1 MTETI
6 KSILKTSVLFLS
18 GSFLLFSC
26 EAEADDL
33 GSQFFDDTAAK
44 GITKSFDVIAYNI
57 SNQDSIRTDATR
69 ITSATLGAF
78 KEGQFGMQRSS
89 YVTQARLSNYNPS
102 FGTNAVID
110 SVVLEVRPV
119 FPVDSVKT
127 TTDEEYIFPEGNV
140 KAKRVVSTYPIRL
153 YGDESATM
161 TLNVHEVTD
170 FLGASSDKVSSRKAV
185 GTGAL
190 LGSKTIKGT
199 VSAIDV
205 TKDEDGSALYKREAR
220 IRVPLDKTYFA
231 NKIFAKE
238 GQAELSDASNFI
250 RYFKGVKLSVAE
262 STGFIMNITPAE
274 TQIIIYYS
282 NELTTDG
289 KTERRKTTFPLALG
303 TENAR
308 FNLIEA
314 DRAGTPSLAYNGTSS
329 PNIQTGDPLL
339 YPQGM
344 GGANVGIRLS
354 NESLS
359 QIRELYKENKINILS
374 AKVRL
379 YTDVS
384 SWNNDLTKP
393 NMFTASYYNPST
405 GKADLSTFLK
415 EVSAFSGLGALFNL
429 VKATDLDKNPA
440 YYDLTITQTLKDI
453 IEKSDE
459 VQDISLAVGD
469 YEINNSNG
477 SLLGPSF
484 TSRAYTPYRVVLVG
498 SNPSSAKRAQ
508 LNIIYSTK

>member
-18 GSFLLFSC
+18 GSFLLYSC
-26 EAEADDL
+26 EAEPDDL

-57 SNQDSIRTDATR
+57 SNEDSIRTDATR
-69 ITSATLGAF
+69 ISSATLGVF

-102 FGTNAVID
+102 FGTNAAID

-127 TTDEEYIFPEGNV
+127 TTDEDYIFPDGNV

-153 YGDESATM
+153 YGNETATM

-170 FLGASSDKVSSRKAV
+170 FLGSSSDKVSSKKVV
-185 GTGAL
+185 GTGAF
-190 LGSKTIKGT
+190 LGSKTIKST

-205 TKDEDGSALYKREAR
+205 TKDEDGTALYKREAR
-220 IRVPLDKTYFA
+220 IRVPLDKTFFA
-231 NKIFAKE
+231 NKIFAKQ
-238 GQAELSDASNFI
+238 GQPELSDASHFI
-250 RYFKGVKLSVAE
+250 RYFRGVKLSVTE
-262 STGFIMNITPAE
+262 SNGFIMNITPGD

-282 NELTTDG
+282 NEVTTDG
-289 KTERRKTTFPLALG
+289 KTERRKATFPLSLG

-308 FNLIEA
+308 FNLIET
-314 DRAGTPSLAYNGTSS
+314 DRTGTPSLTYNGTAA
-329 PNIQTGDPLL
+329 PNVQTGDPLL
-339 YPQGM
+339 YAQGM
-344 GGANVGIRLS
+344 GGANVGIKLS
-354 NESLS
+354 AESIS

-379 YTDVS
+379 YTDVATWS
-384 SWNNDLTKP
+384 NELTKP
-393 NMFTASYYNPST
+393 TMFTASYYNPTT
-405 GKADLSTFLK
+405 GKADLSTFMK
-415 EVSAFSGLGALFNL
+415 EMNAFAGLGTLFSL
-429 VKATDLDKNPA
+429 VKGTDLDKNPA

-453 IEKSDE
+453 IEKSE
-459 VQDISLAVGD
+459 EAKDISLAIGD
-469 YEINNSNG
+469 YEINSSNG
-477 SLLGPSF
+477 NLLGPSF

-498 SNPSSAKRAQ
+498 SNPSSPKRAQ